1 MENAAPAP
9 DRRHFRHWR
18 TTTDIDGL
26 LWLTLDC
33 DGATLNTLGSAVLD
47 ELEQLVGAIERNPP
61 AGVALLSGKHGS
73 FIAGADVREFEQVA
87 DVAMARAQI
96 GRVHQLF
103 DRIERLPCPTVAA
116 IDGVCL
122 GGGLELALAFGYRI
136 ARDVP
141 ATRIGFPEIKLG
153 IYPGFGGSARSI
165 ARLGGHQA
173 LPLMLQT
180 RTLSA
185 GQARALGL
193 VDQVAGEHESLR
205 WAARRALLAKRRSR
219 EPGLL
224 VKLVNS
230 TPVRPLLASF
240 IRKATAKQ
248 ARPDIYPAPFALIDA
263 FEKHGDDREAL
274 LTDEIENVSALLVG
288 PVSRNLRRVFALMER
303 LKAEG
308 KGDAGEKV
316 ALRRVHVVG
325 AGVMGGDIAAWC
337 ALQGLEVTL
346 QDRGLEQIEPALKR
360 ARALFNKKLKTPAA
374 RQAAVSRLRADVD
387 GAGAARADL
396 VIEAIFE
403 NLDAKQQL
411 FRALEPKLRPNALLA
426 TNTSALPLADIAG
439 ALAQPQRLIGLHFF
453 NPVAQMP
460 LVEVVYEPGQTD
472 PALIR
477 RGSGAVVAFGKFP
490 LPVKS
495 SPGFLVNRV
504 LAAYMSRALELHR
517 AGHPMQTI
525 DAAAEKFGM
534 PVGPVELAD
543 QVGLDVG
550 RSVLKTLYGD
560 SRPELLAELQRH
572 IDAGRLGRK
581 SGEGFYAWKEGKAQK
596 PPHSDSADLDALARE
611 LMTPYLLTC
620 RDALDEGL
628 VADADLLDAGM
639 IFGTGFPPHLGG
651 PLHYLSQHPELSQR
665 PEQSQHPEQMPQNND
680 AQGAAH
686 E

>member
-1 MENAAPAP
+1 MESAVPASP
-9 DRRHFRHWR
+9 LRHWR

-26 LWLTLDC
+26 LWLTLDRE
-33 DGATLNTLGSAVLD
+33 GAALNTLGSAVLA
-47 ELEQLVGAIERNPP
+47 ELEQLVAMIERNPP
-61 AGVALLSGKHGS
+61 RGVALMSGKHGS
-73 FIAGADVREFEQVA
+73 FIAGADVREFDQVTDA
-87 DVAMARAQI
+87 AMARAQI
-96 GRVHQLF
+96 EQVHALF
-103 DRIERLPCPTVAA
+103 NRIERLPCPTVAA

-122 GGGLELALAFGYRI
+122 GGGLELALACGYRI

-141 ATRIGFPEIKLG
+141 ATRLGFPEIKLG
-153 IYPGFGGSARSI
+153 IYPGFGGSARTI
-165 ARLGGHQA
+165 TRLGGHQA

-185 GQARALGL
+185 GQARAMGL

-219 EPGLL
+219 EPGVLA
-224 VKLVNS
+224 KLANS
-230 TPVRPLLASF
+230 SPVRPLLASF
-240 IRKATAKQ
+240 IRKQTAKQ

-263 FEKHGDDREAL
+263 FENHGGSRDAL
-274 LTDEIENVSALLVG
+274 LTAEAENVANLLAG

-308 KGDAGEKV
+308 KSDSGEK
-316 ALRRVHVVG
+316 ASLRRVHVIG

-360 ARALFNKKLKTPAA
+360 ARALFNKRLKTPAA
-374 RQAAVSRLRADVD
+374 RQAATGRLRADVD
-387 GAGAARADL
+387 GNGAARADL

-411 FRALEPKLRPNALLA
+411 FRSVEPKLHDDALLA
-426 TNTSALPLADIAG
+426 TNTSALPLHDIAA
-439 ALAQPQRLIGLHFF
+439 ALPEPQRLVGLHFF

-460 LVEVVYEPGQTD
+460 LVEVVYEPGVTD

-477 RGSGAVVAFGKFP
+477 RASGAVVAFGKFP

-495 SPGFLVNRV
+495 APGFLVNRV

-517 AGHPMQTI
+517 AGYSLQTI

-550 RSVLKTLYGD
+550 LSVLKTLYGD
-560 SRPELLAELQRH
+560 SRPELNAELQRH
-572 IDAGRLGRK
+572 IDAGHLGRK
-581 SGEGFYAWKEGKAQK
+581 SGEGFYPWKEGKAQK
-596 PPHSDSADLDALARE
+596 PARTDDIDLTALARD
-611 LMTPYLLTC
+611 LMVPYLLTC
-620 RDALDEGL
+620 RDALEEGL

-651 PLHYLSQHPELSQR
+651 PLHYLSQHPELI
-665 PEQSQHPEQMPQNND
+665 PEHLNASE
-680 AQGAAH
+680 GAAH